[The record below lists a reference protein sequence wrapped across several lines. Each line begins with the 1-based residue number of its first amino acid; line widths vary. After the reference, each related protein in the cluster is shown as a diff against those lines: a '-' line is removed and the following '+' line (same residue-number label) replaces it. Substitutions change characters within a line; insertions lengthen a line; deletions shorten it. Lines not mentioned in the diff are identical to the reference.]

1 MTDLTPDLTPDWA
14 HPLPPHDSRDPD
26 FLHLAHTALCADEA
40 QWRRCAFVGLR
51 IGGDVLYEARQ
62 CPQCPSVILR
72 PCQFVEA
79 ARALAGRLANLP
91 VPLSLSQAAQTM
103 AEWAA
108 RQQPRAEDANATTLP
123 CCTVETEVIRI
134 PMGTT
139 LKEAERRLIQA
150 ALACCEGS
158 RSETARTL
166 GLSRRTLYN
175 KLASL
180 RRRQLPVEV
189 PPPDHRKRTQL

>member
-1 MTDLTPDLTPDWA
+1 MIDLTPELA

-26 FLHLAHTALCADEA
+26 FLHLAHTALCADEV
-40 QWRRCAFVGLR
+40 QWRRCTFVGLR
-51 IGGDVLYEARQ
+51 IGGDILYEARQ
-62 CPQCPSVILR
+62 CPQCPSVVLR
-72 PCQFVEA
+72 PCHFVEA
-79 ARALAGRLANLP
+79 TRALAGRLANLP
-91 VPLSLSQAAQTM
+91 VPLSLSQAAQTL

-108 RQQPRAEDANATTLP
+108 RQRSLTEDPRSTEQP
-123 CCTVETEVIRI
+123 CCTIETEVIRI
-134 PMGTT
+134 PLGTT

-150 ALACCEGS
+150 ALTCCAGS

-180 RRRQLPVEV
+180 RRRQLPLEV
-189 PPPDHRKRTQL
+189 PPPEHRKRTQL